1 VYLHFI
7 FIVLDLILYLNILY
21 VYVRTYFSSLLESLS
36 EAETLCRAYS
46 SGTNAMMELDRVRVL
61 ESVRVG
67 ILFLSHICID
77 DFEGDIC
84 GRIGK

>member
-1 VYLHFI
+1 MYLHFI

>member
-1 VYLHFI
+1 VCLCAC
-7 FIVLDLILYLNILY
+7 VC
-21 VYVRTYFSSLLESLS
+21 TYHSSLLESLS

-46 SGTNAMMELDRVRVL
+46 TGTNTMMELDRVRVL

-67 ILFLSHICID
+67 ILFLSHICVD

-84 GRIGK
+84 GRIGR